1 MFLQIIYCMNLL
13 KNKFWIYV
21 KIMFGFI
28 KRRCLELLSVCA
40 IGSFGESLV
49 SNSKGPIKCV
59 SLSKHPCQ
67 ARPTIVNINSD
78 ETLFFLFTVSG
89 KKCNESCNTIDDLYA
104 RVCLPNK
111 VKNMNVTVF
120 NLISGVNETRF
131 LIRRE
136 SCKCNLG

>member
-1 MFLQIIYCMNLL
+1 MNLL

-78 ETLFFLFTVSG
+78 ETLFFYLLLV
-89 KKCNESCNTIDDLYA
+89 
-104 RVCLPNK
+104 
-111 VKNMNVTVF
+111 VKSAMEVVTLLMIYMLEF
-120 NLISGVNETRF
+120 AFQI
-131 LIRRE
+131 
-136 SCKCNLG
+136 K